1 MNPKKKIPPAGE
13 IRQSQIVTTFG
24 AGSMVDLPNKSVI
37 IGGLNHWTA
46 KDCKPVI
53 EERLARYISQKVL
66 GVASIQLKTPPI
78 DEEEIGDRRIGIT
91 AFTFPHW
98 FLAQVD
104 QSIELNGKKYRTR
117 PLLPYGQLPKGKYL
131 NEDKKLISV
140 VPVRFVQAC
149 PNGHISDINW
159 HGFVR
164 HEISCTNKT
173 GRLWFDEGT
182 ASNDFSEIYVRCD
195 RCNARR
201 QLKDATIPNARNL
214 GRCEGHRPWLGLDA
228 ITQEQCVSLKDTQGK
243 PESNRLLV
251 RSASNAYFAQVVSAI
266 SIPDSDEKLRTA
278 VDEIYEDFLQY
289 AEDADDIK
297 RDRRKQKVANALEGL
312 NDEIV
317 WQEIQRRKSNQPV
330 ADKKLKQLEIE
341 TLLAQ
346 PEGDIDDDLPDSDFY
361 ARARKLDKLD
371 PIYQEIFGDLIDRI
385 VLVHRLREV
394 VAQVGFTR
402 FEPTLITDD
411 GEFDE
416 NVELGVKLAPLGL
429 ETAWLPAYENRGEGV
444 FISFKPEAIKDWLKK
459 TAVKK
464 RGKELIEGYLQW
476 KQDKGIKSDWLPYL
490 PYIMLHSL
498 SHLLIT
504 SISLECGYSASAIRE
519 RIYAS
524 QSGYGIL
531 LYTGS
536 SGSEG
541 TLGGLIEVGKQIERY
556 LKTALEMGHLCSND
570 PVCSQHKPADS
581 QEDRY
586 LHGAACHG
594 CLLIAETS
602 CERRNELLDRALVVR
617 TVDAIGAEFFPDP
630 TTL

>member
-13 IRQSQIVTTFG
+13 IRQSQIITTFG

-37 IGGLNHWTA
+37 IGGLNHWTE
-46 KDCKPVI
+46 KDCKTI
-53 EERLARYISQKVL
+53 KEERLAQYVQKVL

-104 QSIELNGKKYRTR
+104 KPIEFNGKKYRTR
-117 PLLPYGQLPKGKYL
+117 PLIPWGQLVKGKYL
-131 NEDKKLISV
+131 NEDRKSIPV

-164 HEISCTNKT
+164 HELNCTNKT

-195 RCNARR
+195 RCYARR

-214 GRCEGHRPWLGLDA
+214 GYCEGHRPWLGLDA
-228 ITQEQCVSLKDTQGK
+228 ITQEQCVSLKEHSQGK
-243 PESNRLLV
+243 PEANRLLV

-289 AEDADDIK
+289 AEDVDDIK
-297 RDRRKQKVANALEGL
+297 RDRRKQKVANALEGF

-317 WQEIQRRKSNQPV
+317 WQEVQRRKSNQSV
-330 ADKKLKQLEIE
+330 ADKSLKQLEIE

-346 PEGDIDDDLPDSDFY
+346 PEGDIDGDLPDSDFY
-361 ARARKLDKLD
+361 ARARNLDQLA
-371 PIYQEIFGDLIDRI
+371 PIYQEIFGDCIDRI

-402 FEPTLITDD
+402 FEPTLITTD
-411 GEFDE
+411 GELD
-416 NVELGVKLAPLGL
+416 LGVNLAPLGL
-429 ETAWLPAYENRGEGV
+429 ETDWVPAYENRGEGV
-444 FISFKPEAIKDWLKK
+444 FISFKPEAIATWLQKP
-459 TAVKK
+459 AVKK
-464 RGKELIEGYLQW
+464 RGQELLLGYDKW
-476 KQDKGIKSDWLPYL
+476 KKHKGIKSDWLPSL

-504 SISLECGYSASAIRE
+504 AISLECGYSASAIRE

-524 QSGYGIL
+524 EAGYGIL
-531 LYTGS
+531 LHTGS

-617 TVDAIGAEFFPDP
+617 TVDAIGAEFFLDL

>member
-1 MNPKKKIPPAGE
+1 MNANKKRPPDGE
-13 IRQSQIVTTFG
+13 IRQSQIITTFG

-46 KDCKPVI
+46 KDCKLVV

-66 GVASIQLKTPPI
+66 KVASIQLKTPPI
-78 DEEEIGDRRIGIT
+78 DEEEIGNRRVGIT

-104 QSIELNGKKYRTR
+104 QSIERSGKQYRTR
-117 PLLPYGQLPKGKYL
+117 PLIPWGQLVKGKYL
-131 NEDKKLISV
+131 NEDRKSIAV

-164 HEISCTNKT
+164 HELNCTNKT

-182 ASNDFSEIYVRCD
+182 ASNDFSEIFVRCD
-195 RCNARR
+195 RCKARR

-214 GRCEGHRPWLGLDA
+214 GKCEGHRPWLGLGD
-228 ITQEQCVSLKDTQGK
+228 IGKEECVDPFGK

-266 SIPDSDEKLRTA
+266 SIPDSDDDLRKA
-278 VDEIYEDFLQY
+278 VDEVYEDYLKNI
-289 AEDADDIK
+289 DDLDELKFI
-297 RDRRKQKVANALEGL
+297 RKKMERVSNALVDLQNET
-312 NDEIV
+312 I

-330 ADKKLKQLEIE
+330 ADKSLKQVEIE

-346 PEGDIDDDLPDSDFY
+346 PEGDIDDDLPDKDFY

-371 PIYQEIFGDLIDRI
+371 PIYQEIFGDRIDRI
-385 VLVHRLREV
+385 ILVHRLREV

-402 FEPTLITDD
+402 FEPTLITTD

-416 NVELGVKLAPLGL
+416 SVELAVKLAPLGL
-429 ETAWLPAYENRGEGV
+429 ETDWVPAYENRGEGV
-444 FISFKPEAIKDWLKK
+444 FISFKPQAIATWLQKP
-459 TAVKK
+459 AVKK
-464 RGKELIEGYLQW
+464 RGQELLLGYDKW
-476 KQDKGIKSDWLPYL
+476 KKHKGIKSDWLPSL

-504 SISLECGYSASAIRE
+504 AISLECGYSASAIRE

-524 QSGYGIL
+524 EAGYGIL
-531 LYTGS
+531 LHTGS

-630 TTL
+630 TTP

>member
-66 GVASIQLKTPPI
+66 KVASIQLKTPPI

-104 QSIELNGKKYRTR
+104 QSIEFQGKKYRTR
-117 PLLPYGQLPKGKYL
+117 PLIPWGQLVKGKYL
-131 NEDKKLISV
+131 NEDRKAIAV

-195 RCNARR
+195 RCHARR

-214 GRCEGHRPWLGLDA
+214 GRCEGNRPWLGLDA
-228 ITQEQCVSLKDTQGK
+228 ITQEQCVALKDPHGK

-266 SIPDSDEKLRTA
+266 SIPDSDEKLRKA
-278 VDEIYEDFLQY
+278 VDEIY
-289 AEDADDIK
+289 DDYLKNIDDLDEL
-297 RDRRKQKVANALEGL
+297 RFIRKKMERVSNALADLQNET
-312 NDEIV
+312 I
-317 WQEIQRRKSNQPV
+317 WQEIQRRKGNQPV
-330 ADKKLKQLEIE
+330 ADKSLKQVEIE

-371 PIYQEIFGDLIDRI
+371 PIYQEIFGDRIDRI

-411 GEFDE
+411 GELD
-416 NVELGVKLAPLGL
+416 LGVNLAPLGL
-429 ETAWLPAYENRGEGV
+429 ETDWVPAYDNRGEGV
-444 FISFKPEAIKDWLKK
+444 LISFKPEAIEEWLQKS
-459 TAVKK
+459 AVKK

-476 KQDKGIKSDWLPYL
+476 QKNKGIKSDKLPSL

-504 SISLECGYSASAIRE
+504 AISLECGYSASAIRDGF
-519 RIYAS
+519 YAS
-524 QSGYGIL
+524 
-531 LYTGS
+531 
-536 SGSEG
+536 
-541 TLGGLIEVGKQIERY
+541 
-556 LKTALEMGHLCSND
+556 
-570 PVCSQHKPADS
+570 
-581 QEDRY
+581 
-586 LHGAACHG
+586 
-594 CLLIAETS
+594 
-602 CERRNELLDRALVVR
+602 
-617 TVDAIGAEFFPDP
+617 
-630 TTL
+630 

>member
-1 MNPKKKIPPAGE
+1 MNANKKRPPDGE
-13 IRQSQIVTTFG
+13 IRQSQIITTFG

-46 KDCKPVI
+46 KDCKLVV

-66 GVASIQLKTPPI
+66 KVASIQLKTPPI
-78 DEEEIGDRRIGIT
+78 DEEEIGNRRVGIT

-104 QSIELNGKKYRTR
+104 QSIERSGKQYRTR
-117 PLLPYGQLPKGKYL
+117 PLIPWGQLVKGKYL
-131 NEDKKLISV
+131 NEDRKSIAV

-164 HEISCTNKT
+164 HELNCTNKT

-182 ASNDFSEIYVRCD
+182 ASNDFSEIFVRCD

-201 QLKDATIPNARNL
+201 QLKDATIPNASAL
-214 GRCEGHRPWLGLDA
+214 GKCEGHRPWLGLDA
-228 ITQEQCVSLKDTQGK
+228 ITQEECVSQKDKSAKSQSGK

-289 AEDADDIK
+289 AEDVDDIK
-297 RDRRKQKVANALEGL
+297 RDRRKQKVANALEGF

-317 WQEIQRRKSNQPV
+317 WQEIQRRKSNQPI
-330 ADKKLKQLEIE
+330 ADKSLKQVEIE

-371 PIYQEIFGDLIDRI
+371 PILSDRIDRI

-402 FEPTLITDD
+402 FEPTLVTTD
-411 GEFDE
+411 GELD
-416 NVELGVKLAPLGL
+416 LGVNLAPLGL
-429 ETAWLPAYENRGEGV
+429 ETDWVPAYENRGEGV
-444 FISFKPEAIKDWLKK
+444 FISFKTEAIATWLQK

-476 KQDKGIKSDWLPYL
+476 KNNKGIKSDWLPAL

-504 SISLECGYSASAIRE
+504 AISLECGYSASAIRE

-524 QSGYGIL
+524 ESGYGIL
-531 LYTGS
+531 LHTGS
-536 SGSEG
+536 SASEG

-570 PVCSQHKPADS
+570 PVCSHHKPSDS

>member
-13 IRQSQIVTTFG
+13 IRQSQIITTFG

-37 IGGLNHWTA
+37 IGGLNHWTE
-46 KDCKPVI
+46 KDCKTI
-53 EERLARYISQKVL
+53 KEERLAQYVQKVL

-104 QSIELNGKKYRTR
+104 QTIEIHGKKYRTR
-117 PLLPYGQLPKGKYL
+117 PLIPWGQLVKGKYL
-131 NEDKKLISV
+131 NEDRKSIAV

-164 HEISCTNKT
+164 HELSCTNKT

-195 RCNARR
+195 RCYARR

-214 GRCEGHRPWLGLDA
+214 GYCEGHRPWLGLDA
-228 ITQEQCVSLKDTQGK
+228 ITQEQCVSLKEHSQGN
-243 PESNRLLV
+243 PEANRLLV

-289 AEDADDIK
+289 AEDVDDIK
-297 RDRRKQKVANALEGL
+297 RDRRKQKVANALEGF

-317 WQEIQRRKSNQPV
+317 WQEVQRRKSDQSV
-330 ADKKLKQLEIE
+330 ADKSLKQLEIE

-346 PEGDIDDDLPDSDFY
+346 PEGDIDGDLPDSDFY
-361 ARARKLDKLD
+361 ARARNLDQLA
-371 PIYQEIFGDLIDRI
+371 PIYQEIFGDCIDRI

-402 FEPTLITDD
+402 FEPTLITTD
-411 GEFDE
+411 GELD
-416 NVELGVKLAPLGL
+416 LGVNLAPLGL
-429 ETAWLPAYENRGEGV
+429 ETDWVPAYENRGEGV
-444 FISFKPEAIKDWLKK
+444 FISFKPEAIATWLQK
-459 TAVKK
+459 TTVKK
-464 RGKELIEGYLQW
+464 RGQELLLGYDKW
-476 KQDKGIKSDWLPYL
+476 KKHKGIKSDWLPSL

-504 SISLECGYSASAIRE
+504 AISLECGYSASAIRE

-524 QSGYGIL
+524 EAGYGIL
-531 LYTGS
+531 LHTGS

-617 TVDAIGAEFFPDP
+617 TVDAIGAEFFLDL

>member
-13 IRQSQIVTTFG
+13 IRQSQIITTFG

-66 GVASIQLKTPPI
+66 KVASIQLKTPPI

-104 QSIELNGKKYRTR
+104 QSIEIHGKKYRTR
-117 PLLPYGQLPKGKYL
+117 PLMPWGQLVKSKYL
-131 NEDKKLISV
+131 NEDRKSIPV

-182 ASNDFSEIYVRCD
+182 ASNDFSEIFVRCD
-195 RCNARR
+195 RCHARR

-228 ITQEQCVSLKDTQGK
+228 ITQEQCVVLKDPHGK

-266 SIPDSDEKLRTA
+266 SIPDSDEKLRKA
-278 VDEIYEDFLQY
+278 LDEIYEDYLKNI
-289 AEDADDIK
+289 DDLDELKFI
-297 RDRRKQKVANALEGL
+297 RKKMERVSNALADLQNET
-312 NDEIV
+312 I

-330 ADKKLKQLEIE
+330 ADKSLKQVEIE

-361 ARARKLDKLD
+361 ARARNLGNLE
-371 PIYQEIFGDLIDRI
+371 PILVDRIDRI
-385 VLVHRLREV
+385 ILVHRLREV

-402 FEPTLITDD
+402 FEPTLVTTD
-411 GEFDE
+411 GELD
-416 NVELGVKLAPLGL
+416 LGVNLAPLGL
-429 ETAWLPAYENRGEGV
+429 ETDWVPAYENRGEGV
-444 FISFKPEAIKDWLKK
+444 FISFKPEAIDSWLKK
-459 TAVKK
+459 SAVKK
-464 RGKELIEGYLQW
+464 RGQELLSGYDKW
-476 KQDKGIKSDWLPYL
+476 KKNKGIQSDWLPSL

-504 SISLECGYSASAIRE
+504 AISLECGYSASAIRE

-524 QSGYGIL
+524 KAGYGIL
-531 LYTGS
+531 LHTGS

-617 TVDAIGAEFFPDP
+617 TVDAIGAEFFPD
-630 TTL
+630 TTIP